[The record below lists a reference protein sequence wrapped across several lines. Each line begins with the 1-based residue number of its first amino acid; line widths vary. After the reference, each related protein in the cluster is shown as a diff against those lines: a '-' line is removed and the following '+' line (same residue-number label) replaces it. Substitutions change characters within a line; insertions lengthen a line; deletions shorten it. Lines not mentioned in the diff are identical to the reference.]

1 MFKCSIKD
9 KRVFEVKLYNKHVRA
24 LLKENKTHDF
34 YSDYWGDVRNHAIL
48 ASNESAALNIINK
61 KYPQSK
67 GFVVQEFF
75 ESILD

>member
-75 ESILD
+75 EFILD